1 MKNGKKNK
9 ILFQKIIKEK
19 IIIIKLKEIEKIK
32 KIFQIKKKKKKN
44 KTSSVINDNE
54 DKKTQIQEIF
64 RPTLK
69 ERLKNKKEK
78 DFNLSNIKKKKI
90 PIDEFIDNIE
100 FMDSKTR

>member
-1 MKNGKKNK
+1 MK
-9 ILFQKIIKEK
+9 KE
-19 IIIIKLKEIEKIK
+19 
-32 KIFQIKKKKKKN
+32 KKN

-78 DFNLSNIKKKKI
+78 DFNLSNIKKRKG
-90 PIDEFIDNIE
+90 PIDDLIE
-100 FMDSKTR
+100 NMDFMDDKTRIIDDE

>member
-1 MKNGKKNK
+1 MK
-9 ILFQKIIKEK
+9 KE
-19 IIIIKLKEIEKIK
+19 
-32 KIFQIKKKKKKN
+32 KKN

-78 DFNLSNIKKKKI
+78 DFNLSNIKKKKG
-90 PIDEFIDNIE
+90 PLDELIDNMD
-100 FMDSKTR
+100 FMDGKTRIVEEE